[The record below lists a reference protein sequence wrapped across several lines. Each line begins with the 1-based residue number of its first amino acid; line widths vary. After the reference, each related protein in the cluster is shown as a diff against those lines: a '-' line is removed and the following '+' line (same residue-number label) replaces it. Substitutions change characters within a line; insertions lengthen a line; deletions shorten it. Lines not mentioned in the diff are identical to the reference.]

1 MGQAILAGI
10 LWCSATLLA
19 AQSAKPAL
27 LQDSDGDGL
36 SDRLEGE
43 LLKQFQPTWM
53 IGMED
58 CSVKPA
64 QFASG
69 VTTPTV
75 VADDGTI
82 YGQAF
87 PYRGHR
93 EEIELHF
100 YHLWRQDCGQ
110 MGHALDAEHV
120 AVLVRSEQAEGDG
133 KLKWRALYW
142 YAAAHEDTVCDASQ
156 ITRSATIHAEDK
168 GATVWVSPG
177 KHASF
182 LNEELCTYGCGGDR
196 CAEMERMKNRD
207 VVNVGELSRPVD
219 GAAWVVSRQWPL
231 ADKMRRSDFPEARL
245 TRLERLSESDVAW
258 ANPAK
263 RPAQAVIYGGNST
276 VNGIAVGG
284 RNTDTA
290 LVLANDN
297 TDKALGKAGKNT
309 GNALTKSYKNVR
321 KALGDATTN
330 TGKALGDAATGTGKA
345 VGIED
350 KGEEPPR

>member
-1 MGQAILAGI
+1 MGQAILAAI
-10 LWCSATLLA
+10 LWCTATLLV
-19 AQSAKPAL
+19 AQSTKPVL

-36 SDRLEGE
+36 SDHLEDE

-53 IGMED
+53 IGKGD

-69 VTTPTV
+69 ASTPTA

-93 EEIELHF
+93 DEIELHF

-120 AVLVRSEQAEGDG
+120 AVLVRSQQTDGDE

-142 YAAAHEDTVCDASQ
+142 YSAAHEDTVCDASQ
-156 ITRSATIHAEDK
+156 ITRSTTIHAEDK

-182 LNEELCTYGCGGDR
+182 LNEELCAYGCGGDK
-196 CAEMERMKNRD
+196 CTAMDRMKNRD
-207 VVNVGELSRPVD
+207 VVNMGELSRPVD
-219 GAAWVVSRQWPL
+219 GAVWVASSQWPL

-245 TRLERLSESDVAW
+245 TRLERLPESDVAW

-263 RPAQAVIYGGNST
+263 RPAQAAIYGGNSA
-276 VNGIAVGG
+276 VNGIAAGG
-284 RNTDTA
+284 RSTDTA
-290 LVLANDN
+290 LVLANGN
-297 TDKALGKAGKNT
+297 TGRALGKAQRNT
-309 GNALTKSYKNVR
+309 GNALSRSYKNVV
-321 KALGDATTN
+321 KAVGGAATS
-330 TGKALGDAATGTGKA
+330 TGKALG
-345 VGIED
+345 IEAEKSHAD
-350 KGEEPPR
+350 KSTVP

>member
-1 MGQAILAGI
+1 MGQAILAAI
-10 LWCSATLLA
+10 LWCTATLLV
-19 AQSAKPAL
+19 AQSTKPVL

-36 SDRLEGE
+36 SDHLEDE

-53 IGMED
+53 IGKED

-69 VTTPTV
+69 ASTPTA

-93 EEIELHF
+93 DEIELHF

-120 AVLVRSEQAEGDG
+120 AVLVRSQQTDGDE

-142 YAAAHEDTVCDASQ
+142 YSAAHEDTVCDASQ
-156 ITRSATIHAEDK
+156 ITRSTTIHAEDK

-182 LNEELCTYGCGGDR
+182 LNEELCADGCGGDK
-196 CAEMERMKNRD
+196 CTAMDRMKNRD
-207 VVNVGELSRPVD
+207 VVNMGELSRPVD
-219 GAAWVVSRQWPL
+219 GAVWVASSQWPL

-245 TRLERLSESDVAW
+245 TRLERLPESDVAW

-263 RPAQAVIYGGNST
+263 RPAQAAIYGGNSA
-276 VNGIAVGG
+276 VNGIAAGG
-284 RNTDTA
+284 RSTDTA
-290 LVLANDN
+290 LVLANGN
-297 TDKALGKAGKNT
+297 TGRALGKAQRNT
-309 GNALTKSYKNVR
+309 GNALSRSYKNVV
-321 KALGDATTN
+321 KAVGGAATS
-330 TGKALGDAATGTGKA
+330 TGKALG
-345 VGIED
+345 IEAEKSHAD
-350 KGEEPPR
+350 KSTVP